1 MFRVSRATAAPSCG
15 RALWRSDSCMRAAL
29 SAALLVLVNG
39 RGLAVADW
47 QVVSL
52 HPATAL
58 SSIGIAASG
67 GLQVGRADLVGVG
80 MSAVSWSGSA
90 GSISTIHPGGS
101 FADAADGQNKAGEAN
116 NRAALWRGAM
126 NEYVDLHPVGAQSS
140 RVWGLWGD
148 TQVGES
154 YWSGPNAPVQGYR
167 ASIWTGTAASWL
179 DVSPPGAV
187 DAELAAVDASGQVG
201 IFAYEFGR
209 LHAALWHGTAES
221 VVDLHPAGAYASS
234 AQAIS
239 NGRQGGHVQFV
250 RDGPSHAALWSGT
263 AESFFDLTP
272 SGGPTVAG
280 VIYGMDGDVQVGQ
293 AGFLDGSGG
302 ATVWFGT
309 PESAFYLGS
318 LLSSDYTETWAYAV
332 DIDEF
337 GTIRVVGSAY
347 NNNYYLPDG
356 TYFPRN
362 EAMMWVLVPEPSS
375 LAALV
380 AGLAGLAGVRPR
392 RRR

>member
-1 MFRVSRATAAPSCG
+1 MTIRIPRTLIYLAGFTLTAAVLPG
-15 RALWRSDSCMRAAL
+15 RPVRAFEFWTL
-29 SAALLVLVNG
+29 
-39 RGLAVADW
+39 
-47 QVVSL
+47 VSL
-52 HPATAL
+52 HPQWARQSSAYAITDGAQGGMIDTGDYSWGYHAAAWRGSAASAKLLDSSPYYSYVNAMDGVSWVGNRGVNPVRAQLWTDGQAGAVDLTPAGSSYSQGLAVHGSTQGGGAEVGNHSHAALWNGTAGSFVDLNPSGAL
-58 SSIGIAASG
+58 SSSIRAMDTSG
-67 GLQVGRADLVGVG
+67 QAGDL
-80 MSAVSWSGSA
+80 S
-90 GSISTIHPGGS
+90 
-101 FADAADGQNKAGEAN
+101 
-116 NRAALWRGAM
+116 L
-126 NEYVDLHPVGAQSS
+126 
-140 RVWGLWGD
+140 
-148 TQVGES
+148 
-154 YWSGPNAPVQGYR
+154 VQGIPR
-167 ASIWTGTAASWL
+167 
-179 DVSPPGAV
+179 
-187 DAELAAVDASGQVG
+187 
-201 IFAYEFGR
+201 
-209 LHAALWHGTAES
+209 AALWHGTADS
-221 VVDLHPAGAYASS
+221 VVDLHPADAYASS

-239 NGRQGGHVQFV
+239 NGRQGGYVQFV
-250 RDGPSHAALWSGT
+250 RDGPRHAALWSGT
-263 AESFFDLTP
+263 ADSFLDLTP
-272 SGGPTVAG
+272 AGGPTIAG
-280 VIYGMDGDVQVGQ
+280 AIAGIDGNIQVGN
-293 AGFLDGSGG
+293 AGFVDGSGG